1 MSWLKTA
8 HNRPSSVVSSGEAE
22 LLAYDRLEHL
32 VHRRTGPGG
41 EPVLPLENEG
51 GQFVP
56 VIQLG
61 RRVARE
67 PGGFGEQVLGDHG

>member
-1 MSWLKTA
+1 MSLTQYRTQQA
-8 HNRPSSVVSSGEAE
+8 VERRLVGEAE

-32 VHRRTGPGG
+32 VHRRTSPGG

-61 RRVARE
+61 RRVRRE
-67 PGGFGEQVLGDHG
+67 SGGSREQVLGDHS